1 MSSADGFSSAY
12 QRKAPAVTSSTKRA
26 KLLTQ
31 WKEISLRGIPYLH
44 GGSGSKGMDCL
55 AAVQHLLG
63 KVKSP

>member
-31 WKEISLRGIPYLH
+31 CKEISLRGIPYLH

-55 AAVQHLLG
+55 AA
-63 KVKSP
+63 